1 MSYKAQMNGG
11 GESSGGIVP
20 TKRQNEDQGRSK
32 EAVEGRPLAKEN
44 MGKPNSCRTPS
55 RESGLNGLD
64 RVRLAAV
71 RLTLLSE
78 VGTVCVRSASTGL
91 CGGCRVTGIP
101 TATRAETCLGLFRSM
116 EISPRPHPPDA
127 SAALWNRLLRL
138 RF

>member
-64 RVRLAAV
+64 RVRQAAV

-101 TATRAETCLGLFRSM
+101 TATRVPTPRDALPKSQFYGLGPAHRGLIVLIEFG
-116 EISPRPHPPDA
+116 
-127 SAALWNRLLRL
+127 
-138 RF
+138 